1 MNSRKHSEKVITSLS
16 CSTTIKGFCCT
27 VLAHP
32 RGYRR
37 FPRYPRLRGEGHC
50 PHCLCSPCAIILPPD
65 FLIGS
70 CDAHPANAE
79 KRHDL
84 YRKFWRLLNDLGVW
98 RDPEY
103 LIHTY
108 IHTYIQT
115 ISEMRRGI
123 SCLTLRRSAIMS
135 DSGPARKCQLPWVVQ
150 HANLSFH
157 SINDVKVEN
166 I

>member
-37 FPRYPRLRGEGHC
+37 FPRYPSLRGEAHC
-50 PHCLCSPCAIILPPD
+50 PHCLCSPCTIILPPD

-84 YRKFWRLLNDLGVW
+84 YRQFWRLLSDLGVW

-103 LIHTY
+103 LMRKERRTVRDDRREIMPTCITTMGHSLCTC
-108 IHTYIQT
+108 TC
-115 ISEMRRGI
+115 IS
-123 SCLTLRRSAIMS
+123 L
-135 DSGPARKCQLPWVVQ
+135 
-150 HANLSFH
+150 
-157 SINDVKVEN
+157 
-166 I
+166 